1 MPLHIRCG
9 ERLSQMPR
17 LSHPSLLLPLS
28 LPLFLVLPL
37 SFPLSLLLCL
47 LCLLLCLLMCLLL
60 CLLPLSNARCR
71 TGEAARPRGREGEG
85 EGEGEGEA
93 ERRGFRGSGGMS
105 VGEKGNL
112 TSESR
117 ATEPDAVSSRV
128 LVLPPPPPVLFL
140 KLTMMFLSWARS
152 SALTVSRRPQRFV
165 HARSIWFRVID
176 IKSAHAQTTLGIGG
190 SRK

>member
-71 TGEAARPRGREGEG
+71 TGEAARPRGREG